1 MFSQLIIFQ
10 RFYDFIL
17 ILYPVINRFPKSHR
31 LVLGNQIEKEAVT
44 ILVLI
49 IQANSET
56 GLKRQL
62 SLKKVSKDLD
72 ILRILIRLSKDL
84 RFMSL
89 GQYQVLSKKLN
100 EINKLFFSWSKKV

>member
-17 ILYPVINRFPKSHR
+17 ILYPAINRFPKSHR
-31 LVLGNQIEKEAVT
+31 LVLGNQIEKTALI
-44 ILVLI
+44 ILILI

-84 RFMSL
+84 HFISL
-89 GQYQVLSKKLN
+89 GQYQLFSSKLN
-100 EINKLFFSWSKKV
+100 EIGKLFYAWSKVK

>member
-1 MFSQLIIFQ
+1 MFGQLIIFQ

-31 LVLGNQIEKEAVT
+31 LILGNQIEKIAVT

-49 IQANSET
+49 IQANAET
-56 GLKRQL
+56 NSIRQL
-62 SLKKVSKDLD
+62 TFKDISKNLD

-84 RFMSL
+84 RLISL

-100 EINKLFFSWSKKV
+100 EISKLFFSWSKKV